1 MQNKQPAESSSS
13 SAQPEG
19 MGASQHGESGVTAG
33 NAVRRSTAFP
43 KIGELLRR
51 FSVFIILL
59 AICAVFAASSGD
71 FLTPS
76 NLLNVALQTSIIAIV
91 AIGMTFT
98 ILTAGI
104 DLSVGS
110 LMALSGAL
118 AAGLAVRQEWGT
130 YPGIAAALL
139 AGLALG
145 AVNGLLVIKGGMP
158 PFVATLAMMAVAR
171 GLTLFYTQGRP
182 IAGLEENFIFWG
194 TGRLLGIPVPVI
206 LLVVLTLIAHVVLRY
221 TRFGLYVYATGG
233 NEETTRLA
241 GIPPNRI
248 KLSVYVISGFTAA
261 LGGILLT
268 ARLWSAQPNAAVGWE
283 LDAIAA
289 PVLGGVSLFG
299 GVGGIGG
306 TLVGA
311 FIIGVLSNGLN
322 LMGIPSYYQQVI
334 KGVVFI
340 LAVMLD
346 LATKRRR

>member
-1 MQNKQPAESSSS
+1 MRDSPPSRFAE
-13 SAQPEG
+13 
-19 MGASQHGESGVTAG
+19 
-33 NAVRRSTAFP
+33 
-43 KIGELLRR
+43 ILRR

-59 AICAVFAASSGD
+59 VICVVFAVGSSD
-71 FLTPS
+71 FLTAS
-76 NLLNVALQTSIIAIV
+76 NLLNVALQTSIIAII

-110 LMALSGAL
+110 LMALGGAL
-118 AAGLAVRQEWGT
+118 AAGLAIRQGLGT
-130 YPGIAAALL
+130 YGGIAGALL
-139 AGLALG
+139 VGMVLG
-145 AVNGLLVIKGGMP
+145 VINGLLIIKGKMP

-171 GLTLFYTQGRP
+171 GLTLVYTQGRP
-182 IAGLEENFIFWG
+182 IAGLEENFVFWG

-206 LLVVLTLIAHVVLRY
+206 LLVILALVAYVVLRH
-221 TRFGLYVYATGG
+221 TRFGLSVYATGG

-241 GIPPNRI
+241 GISPNRI
-248 KLSVYVISGFTAA
+248 KLAVYVISGFTAT
-261 LGGILLT
+261 LGGVLLA

-299 GVGGIGG
+299 GAGSIGG

-322 LMGIPSYYQQVI
+322 LLGVPSYYQQVI
-334 KGVVFI
+334 KGIVFI

-346 LATKRRR
+346 LFTKRRR

>member
-1 MQNKQPAESSSS
+1 MRNSRLSS
-13 SAQPEG
+13 P
-19 MGASQHGESGVTAG
+19 GEIL
-33 NAVRRSTAFP
+33 RRS
-43 KIGELLRR
+43 
-51 FSVFIILL
+51 SVFIILL
-59 AICAVFAASSGD
+59 VICLIFALGSSD
-71 FLTPS
+71 FLTTS

-110 LMALSGAL
+110 VMALCGAL
-118 AAGLAVRQEWGT
+118 SAGLAVRQELGT
-130 YPGIAAALL
+130 YGGIAAALL

-145 AVNGLLVIKGGMP
+145 AINGLLIIKGGIP
-158 PFVATLAMMAVAR
+158 PFVATLALMAVAR
-171 GLTLFYTQGRP
+171 GLTLVYTQGKP
-182 IAGLEENFIFWG
+182 IAGLDDRFIFWG

-206 LLVVLTLIAHVVLRY
+206 LMVILGLVAFLVLRHA
-221 TRFGLYVYATGG
+221 RFGLYVYATGG

-241 GIPPNRI
+241 GVSPNAI
-248 KLSVYVISGFTAA
+248 KLAVYVISGFTAA
-261 LGGILLT
+261 LGGVLLT

-299 GVGGIGG
+299 GEGSIGG

-311 FIIGVLSNGLN
+311 FIIGVMSNGLN
-322 LMGIPSYYQQVI
+322 LLGVPSYYQQVI

-346 LATKRRR
+346 LLTKRRR

>member
-1 MQNKQPAESSSS
+1 M
-13 SAQPEG
+13 
-19 MGASQHGESGVTAG
+19 H
-33 NAVRRSTAFP
+33 
-43 KIGELLRR
+43 IGPLSRPIELLRR
-51 FSVFIILL
+51 FSVFVILL
-59 AICAVFAASSGD
+59 AICLVFALGSSD
-71 FLTPS
+71 FLTTS

-110 LMALSGAL
+110 LMALCGAV
-118 AAGLAVRQEWGT
+118 AAGLAVRQGWGT
-130 YPGIAAALL
+130 YGGI
-139 AGLALG
+139 GLALLLGLAMG
-145 AVNGLLVIKGGMP
+145 AVNGLLIVKGGVP
-158 PFVATLAMMAVAR
+158 PFVATLAMMAVGR
-171 GLTLFYTQGRP
+171 GLTLVYTQGKP
-182 IAGLEENFIFWG
+182 IAGLEQSFIFWG
-194 TGRLLGIPVPVI
+194 TGRQLGIPVPVI
-206 LLVVLTLIAHVVLRY
+206 LMVALMLVAFVTLRY

-248 KLSVYVISGFTAA
+248 KLAVYVISGFTAA
-261 LGGILLT
+261 LGGVLLA

-299 GVGGIGG
+299 GVGSIGG

-311 FIIGVLSNGLN
+311 FIIGVMSNGLN
-322 LMGIPSYYQQVI
+322 LLGVPSYYQQVI
-334 KGVVFI
+334 KGIVFI

-346 LATKRRR
+346 LFTKRRR

>member
-1 MQNKQPAESSSS
+1 MRNSPLSRPAE
-13 SAQPEG
+13 
-19 MGASQHGESGVTAG
+19 V
-33 NAVRRSTAFP
+33 
-43 KIGELLRR
+43 LRR

-59 AICAVFAASSGD
+59 VICLIFAIGSGD
-71 FLTPS
+71 FLTAS

-110 LMALSGAL
+110 LMALCGAL
-118 AAGLAVRQEWGT
+118 AAGLAVRQGLGT
-130 YPGIAAALL
+130 YGGIGLALL
-139 AGLALG
+139 AGVVLG
-145 AVNGLLVIKGGMP
+145 AVNGLLIVKGGIP
-158 PFVATLAMMAVAR
+158 PFVATLAMMAVGR
-171 GLTLFYTQGRP
+171 GLTLVYTQGRP
-182 IAGLEENFIFWG
+182 IAGLEKNFIFWG
-194 TGRLLGIPVPVI
+194 TGRLLSIPMPVI
-206 LLVVLTLIAHVVLRY
+206 LMVILAFIAFVVLRY

-241 GIPPNRI
+241 GVSPDRI
-248 KLSVYVISGFTAA
+248 KLAVYVISGFTAT
-261 LGGILLT
+261 LGGVLLT

-289 PVLGGVSLFG
+289 PVLGGTSLFG

-322 LMGIPSYYQQVI
+322 LMGVSSYYQQVI
-334 KGVVFI
+334 KGAVFI

-346 LATKRRR
+346 LFTKRRR

>member
-1 MQNKQPAESSSS
+1 MSE
-13 SAQPEG
+13 
-19 MGASQHGESGVTAG
+19 M
-33 NAVRRSTAFP
+33 
-43 KIGELLRR
+43 LRR
-51 FSVFIILL
+51 FSVFVILL
-59 AICAVFAASSGD
+59 AICLVFALGSSD

-76 NLLNVALQTSIIAIV
+76 NLLNVALQTSILTIV

-110 LMALSGAL
+110 LMALGGAL
-118 AAGLAVRQEWGT
+118 AAGLAVQQGLGT
-130 YPGIAAALL
+130 YAGIGLALL
-139 AGLALG
+139 VGLALG
-145 AVNGLLVIKGGMP
+145 AVNGLLVVRGGMP

-171 GLTLFYTQGRP
+171 GLTLVYTAGRP
-182 IAGLEENFIFWG
+182 IAGLADNFILWG
-194 TGRLLGIPVPVI
+194 TGRILGIPVPVI
-206 LLVVLTLIAHVVLRY
+206 LMAVLAAVAYVILRQ
-221 TRFGLYVYATGG
+221 TRFGLYVYSTGG

-241 GIPPNRI
+241 GVNPNWI
-248 KLSVYVISGFTAA
+248 KLAVYAISGFTAT

-268 ARLWSAQPNAAVGWE
+268 ARLWSAQPNAAAGWE

-306 TLVGA
+306 TVVGA

-322 LMGIPSYYQQVI
+322 LMGVPSYYQQVI
-334 KGVVFI
+334 KGAVFI

-346 LATKRRR
+346 LFSKRRR